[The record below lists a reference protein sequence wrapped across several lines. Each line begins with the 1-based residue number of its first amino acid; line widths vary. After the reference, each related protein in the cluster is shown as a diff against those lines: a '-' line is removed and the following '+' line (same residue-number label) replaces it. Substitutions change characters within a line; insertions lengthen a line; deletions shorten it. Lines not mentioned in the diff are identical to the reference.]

1 MRLSFIVSAE
11 FDEDEPP
18 SADTLKW
25 YADKI
30 RDVLD
35 MNDCGQAEDFDVEP
49 YLRVDGSAG

>member
-1 MRLSFIVSAE
+1 VKLFFIVSAE
-11 FDEDEPP
+11 FDEDDQP
-18 SADTLKW
+18 STDTLKW

-49 YLRVDGSAG
+49 MRPNRQES